1 MWLQRVAVF
10 FGYFLLLCF
19 YYGIVCCGRRKG
31 CSFRLSVVFLAI
43 YRIKRLWHGN
53 VLPVFIIDD
62 GYRKLQQLCGPNLAP
77 HAVIIAE
84 KLCFSFRCG
93 FGITVW
99 TIKPLK
105 KVKNLLP
112 ERKYQQ
118 ITKNDKND
126 KFSKTLN
133 FAFSSSKNHPATKKH
148 PPPHSTQCCRRE
160 HRVTASCQSAWRA
173 HCIVIA
179 VHQR

>member
-1 MWLQRVAVF
+1 MWPQERPRNFNWGHYSFIWCGDYLHCVVAACCSFF

-99 TIKPLK
+99 TINRWKKLK
-105 KVKNLLP
+105 IFFPNENINKL
-112 ERKYQQ
+112 Q
-118 ITKNDKND
+118 
-126 KFSKTLN
+126 KTIKTI
-133 FAFSSSKNHPATKKH
+133 SSQKH
-148 PPPHSTQCCRRE
+148 
-160 HRVTASCQSAWRA
+160 
-173 HCIVIA
+173 
-179 VHQR
+179 